1 MFTTTKKT
9 SPMNIRAT
17 SRKLPFVL
25 LLLSSVVFPTFSQN
39 TFLSREK
46 IVLGIGGNI
55 IDDSFTST
63 FNPVASAEQWN
74 TSLQPSHFSLGI
86 EVANRTFI
94 EIASGTNN
102 YKKGKLVDGKILL
115 EDGSYAALDL
125 ALKYKLINP
134 TTTSYGHPKIDPFVS
149 LGGGQTKINQV
160 KRLTINYGFG
170 FYIWFAKS
178 KNCKC
183 YSNTSDVSRLGLIF
197 QTQGKSSLNQKKYG
211 NQIQH
216 VFGFVYRL

>member
-1 MFTTTKKT
+1 MK
-9 SPMNIRAT
+9 
-17 SRKLPFVL
+17 
-25 LLLSSVVFPTFSQN
+25 VFIFSQ
-39 TFLSREK
+39 TSHYIQVFVFTIIFSSFFQSTLMSQEK
-46 IVLGIGGNI
+46 IVLTLGGNI

-63 FNPVASAEQWN
+63 FNPVASSEQWN
-74 TSLQPSHFSLGI
+74 SSIKPSYFSLAI

-94 EIASGTNN
+94 EIASGTNS
-102 YKKGKLVDGKILL
+102 YKKGKLVDGNILL
-115 EDGSYAALDL
+115 EDGNYAALDL

-134 TTTSYGHPKIDPFVS
+134 STTSYGHPKIDPFVS
-149 LGGGQTKINQV
+149 VGTGQTKINQE

-170 FYIWFAKS
+170 LYIWFAKS
-178 KNCKC
+178 KNCNC